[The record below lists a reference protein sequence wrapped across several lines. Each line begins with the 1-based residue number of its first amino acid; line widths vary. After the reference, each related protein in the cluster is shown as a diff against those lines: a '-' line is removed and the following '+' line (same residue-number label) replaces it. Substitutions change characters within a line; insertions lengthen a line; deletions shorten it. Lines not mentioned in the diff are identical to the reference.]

1 MALFPQGLR
10 CWGLQQYILVTES
23 AKQQF
28 FGFSLNQYSVRQVTA
43 ILKNLESA
51 PVWQNWWSVGKTI
64 TVAARL
70 GFSWKRQQPALPNQ
84 WELGSPLAR
93 KVPVQLRCLL
103 FGIQAWSSTHNK
115 WHVWQDPHTLPGNST
130 CLSASD
136 SVLEESVSQK
146 VEYVPC
152 SQRVQTI
159 RLFQTK
165 FSGGAWHLLWQWL
178 APNIRRKWPFWKTRL
193 PFSRICC
200 PYSKTPRHVEH
211 LRIRF
216 GFPGS
221 LLITCTRSHVS
232 TTAQETRILK

>member
-23 AKQQF
+23 AKQQV

-84 WELGSPLAR
+84 WELGSPLAQ

-115 WHVWQDPHTLPGNST
+115 WHMCDRIPTL
-130 CLSASD
+130 CLETALAFQP
-136 SVLEESVSQK
+136 VTQYLRRVS
-146 VEYVPC
+146 
-152 SQRVQTI
+152 
-159 RLFQTK
+159 
-165 FSGGAWHLLWQWL
+165 
-178 APNIRRKWPFWKTRL
+178 RRRWTMCLVHRGHKP
-193 PFSRICC
+193 
-200 PYSKTPRHVEH
+200 
-211 LRIRF
+211 
-216 GFPGS
+216 
-221 LLITCTRSHVS
+221 
-232 TTAQETRILK
+232 